1 MKSTREVLGVEIKL
15 SQTMSGWVKIR
26 EEGLIE
32 NPKVIVLQATL
43 SFSRPWLKRLRVA
56 LASK

>member
-15 SQTMSGWVKIR
+15 SHTIFGWVKIR

-32 NPKVIVLQATL
+32 KPKVIVLQATF
-43 SFSRPWLKRLRVA
+43 SFSRP
-56 LASK
+56 

>member
-1 MKSTREVLGVEIKL
+1 MKSTREVLGVEMKL
-15 SQTMSGWVKIR
+15 SQIMSGRVKIR

-43 SFSRPWLKRLRVA
+43 SFSRP
-56 LASK
+56 